1 MGMDVWMWLKLY
13 GFSDCLKRGHFMAK
27 KVKNAQA
34 CNSVVTCHIL
44 SIILVR
50 QCSFFTRYS

>member
-34 CNSVVTCHIL
+34 CNSVVTPFVL
-44 SIILVR
+44 
-50 QCSFFTRYS
+50 